1 MLWSYL
7 VLSTALQAAFA
18 EREARQRADMFM
30 LAGAP
35 QLTALAWPSLPPS
48 APIIEE
54 PDTIILHSSRPML
67 SDWIFFDILP

>member
-1 MLWSYL
+1 MLRSYL
-7 VLSTALQAAFA
+7 VLSAALRAAFA
-18 EREARQRADMFM
+18 EREAGQRADV

-54 PDTIILHSSRPML
+54 PDTIILHSSHPML